1 MCYSSWIIF
10 GFALYFQVFV
20 WRKYRNIMFWS
31 FFFVEMNWFLCLLAA
46 GLYLCFQ
53 SQVNAGEYCLCRFR
67 KAFTHR
73 FWFIYYGFQI
83 MSPHYY
89 FYIIFLWNLSHLKE
103 IYTSLCFVLRL
114 CYNKY
119 YGKCCNVWV
128 RNTHP
133 WTKTCFFA
141 FRVTFEQECH
151 WKSCDRCQG

>member
-1 MCYSSWIIF
+1 MDYTWFCIIF
-10 GFALYFQVFV
+10 SSICMKKIQKHYVL
-20 WRKYRNIMFWS
+20 I

-73 FWFIYYGFQI
+73 FRFIYYGFQI

-128 RNTHP
+128 RNAHQ
-133 WTKTCFFA
+133 WTRIQQNLFFA
-141 FRVTFEQECH
+141 FRVIFQQECH